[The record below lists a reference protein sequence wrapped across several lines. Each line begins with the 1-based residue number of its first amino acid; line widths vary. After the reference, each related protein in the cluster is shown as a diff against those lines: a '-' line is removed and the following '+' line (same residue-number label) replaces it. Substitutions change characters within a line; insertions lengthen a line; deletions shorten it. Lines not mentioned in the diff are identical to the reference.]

1 MVWFYFSRTE
11 SQQFVHV
18 RKRYGKE
25 ISGTGCSSK
34 RVNGLENSAVCWN
47 ICSSQRGFS
56 CIPAAFWWNGEVLF
70 LSKPSILDLLNT
82 LHLSFATISQL
93 ELLFNRKTQSTKGS
107 VFEAINRTVTT
118 GGRQMLRSW
127 LQSPSAEEVGLE
139 GRWEVG
145 DD

>member
-1 MVWFYFSRTE
+1 MLCV
-11 SQQFVHV
+11 
-18 RKRYGKE
+18 E
-25 ISGTGCSSK
+25 IS
-34 RVNGLENSAVCWN
+34 AVHKGD
-47 ICSSQRGFS
+47 SPTFQQRFGGMAKCFLLK
-56 CIPAAFWWNGEVLF
+56 PLF
-70 LSKPSILDLLNT
+70 LDLLNT

-139 GRWEVG
+139 GRWKVG